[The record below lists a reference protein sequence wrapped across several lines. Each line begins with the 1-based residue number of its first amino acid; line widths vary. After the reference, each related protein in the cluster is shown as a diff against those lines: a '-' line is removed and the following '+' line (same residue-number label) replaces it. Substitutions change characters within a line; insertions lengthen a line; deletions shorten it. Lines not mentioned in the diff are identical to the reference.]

1 MSRVESKWV
10 SQGVNKLRGGLGIEL
25 QPPASSDEASAGR
38 ILQAQCYAGTLG
50 TETAVALTPQRWRMC
65 PHLPL
70 QHQDAGVNTVSPA
83 QPGPAMTEEEAVSQ
97 TRAHQGPPVCLA
109 PTDLLLNFQVL
120 ITF

>member
-10 SQGVNKLRGGLGIEL
+10 SQGIEL

-83 QPGPAMTEEEAVSQ
+83 QPGPAMTGGGRVPD
-97 TRAHQGPPVCLA
+97 QGPPGAACL
-109 PTDLLLNFQVL
+109 PCSD
-120 ITF
+120 